1 MKRKHPYKRSFN
13 KLFSGF
19 NGLLL
24 YKSGGLVYD
33 RNEFKTQGGTNRT

>member
-1 MKRKHPYKRSFN
+1 MSIKYTYNRSFN
-13 KLFSGF
+13 NLFSGF

-33 RNEFKTQGGTNRT
+33 GNESKTQGGTNRT